1 MPAVDE
7 PALVAVIGV
16 GGVLVGAV
24 GGGAVQY
31 FVARTDRRRAGH
43 IAARVLYTQLHGAEA
58 SIGDLRPRRDWQN
71 MITDWDAFGIAW
83 DQYRDAVANI
93 LTTPDFAIVD
103 SAFASIASLSRAK
116 ARDLAKPVPLGVP
129 ASFDTPD
136 EILGGYLETV
146 QRAKRIV
153 LKASFRYREVGA
165 KRKALGE

>member
-1 MPAVDE
+1 
-7 PALVAVIGV
+7 
-16 GGVLVGAV
+16 
-24 GGGAVQY
+24 
-31 FVARTDRRRAGH
+31 
-43 IAARVLYTQLHGAEA
+43 
-58 SIGDLRPRRDWQN
+58 